1 MTYADTLNAQA
12 DAYDQEALASFER
25 CDTDGALSQWG
36 LRMNADLNR
45 LKARIFQNGGVSTFT
60 GLYQGDR
67 RVKARIIDTKFGI
80 AWLLH
85 EDEADLIAAR
95 GKPFLPTGPNS
106 YVLAGLGLC
115 ERDETDAAYAKVG
128 DGCMSTA
135 RPVVLRK
142 GDQWGQNAVLIK

>member
-1 MTYADTLNAQA
+1 MALAEKLNALA
-12 DAYDQEALASFER
+12 EAYDQEALASFER

-36 LRMNADLNR
+36 LRMNADLCR
-45 LKARIFQNGGVSTFT
+45 LMARISENGDVSTFT

-106 YVLAGLGLC
+106 YVLAGLGLR
-115 ERDETDAAYAKVG
+115 ERDETDAAYAKVSR
-128 DGCMSTA
+128 GCMATA
-135 RPVVLRK
+135 RPVVLRW

>member
-12 DAYDQEALASFER
+12 ETYDQEALASFER

-95 GKPFLPTGPNS
+95 GKPFLPTDTNRS
-106 YVLAGLGLC
+106 
-115 ERDETDAAYAKVG
+115 
-128 DGCMSTA
+128 
-135 RPVVLRK
+135 
-142 GDQWGQNAVLIK
+142 